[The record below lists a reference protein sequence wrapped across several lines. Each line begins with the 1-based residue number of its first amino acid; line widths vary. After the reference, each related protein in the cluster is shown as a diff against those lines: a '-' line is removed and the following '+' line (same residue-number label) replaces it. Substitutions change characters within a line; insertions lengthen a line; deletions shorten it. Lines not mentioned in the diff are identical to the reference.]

1 LEEDR
6 RRAGPKCPACRGLFR
21 EQEKDMKSFSNDSD
35 ILRYEPIL
43 FSDLYVRVNL
53 LASGSG
59 GVVSGTSFT
68 AASASFITAG
78 VEAGGVISLSNAAGT
93 IGGLYEIVSVDSA
106 TQLTVSVLRDERG
119 GLAKAPPQ
127 ASDVSYRVVSYGPQS
142 NDVFVRF
149 CEHFRI
155 TAGQAATI
163 PNTAGL
169 REASVYLTIA
179 TVFAVIATREGFAQG
194 YLNKSDQYTD
204 RFIEAIER
212 CRFVVEIDG
221 KVVTRRGGEIRLER
235 Q

>member
-1 LEEDR
+1 LEEDEW
-6 RRAGPKCPACRGLFR
+6 RAGPMCPACPGLFR

-53 LASGSG
+53 LASGLG
-59 GVVSGTSFT
+59 GVVSGTFFT
-68 AASASFITAG
+68 ATSASFIAAG
-78 VEAGGVISLSNAAGT
+78 VEAGGVINLTNAAGT

-106 TQLTVSVLRDERG
+106 TQLTVSILRDERG
-119 GLAKAPPQ
+119 GSAKAPPQ
-127 ASDVSYRVVSYGPQS
+127 ASDVSYRVSSYGPQS
-142 NDVFVRF
+142 NDVFVRL
-149 CEHFRI
+149 CEHFGI
-155 TAGQAATI
+155 TAQQAATI

-179 TVFAVIATREGFAQG
+179 TAFVTIASREGFAQV

-204 RFIEAIER
+204 KFIEAIDR

-221 KVVTRRGGEIRLER
+221 SVVTRRGGDVHLER